1 MYSDFRIMRWTAT
14 EISKSRSCHGGE
26 AKGKKERKETHLRKK
41 VTLAALSILLWFC
54 IRSRENETDE
64 LWNYSVILW
73 SSIIWNQPVFWTVSC
88 FCKTLWGWELL
99 RANKYH
105 RLCHLKHTWGDNSQ
119 DFQLHKT
126 RHSDWVRSV
135 SWWTWAHHP
144 VRQRLTQLSMRFIV
158 LASTSLWL
166 LYSMPGLIDL
176 YLLFT
181 S

>member
-1 MYSDFRIMRWTAT
+1 MVGRQ
-14 EISKSRSCHGGE
+14 
-26 AKGKKERKETHLRKK
+26 KGKGEKRNSFAEKSNSGCSVNTSVVLYQQET
-41 VTLAALSILLWFC
+41 
-54 IRSRENETDE
+54 RENETDE

-73 SSIIWNQPVFWTVSC
+73 SGIIWNQPVFWTVSC
-88 FCKTLWGWELL
+88 FYKTLWGWELL

-126 RHSDWVRSV
+126 RHLDWVRSV

-166 LYSMPGLIDL
+166 LHSMPGLIDL